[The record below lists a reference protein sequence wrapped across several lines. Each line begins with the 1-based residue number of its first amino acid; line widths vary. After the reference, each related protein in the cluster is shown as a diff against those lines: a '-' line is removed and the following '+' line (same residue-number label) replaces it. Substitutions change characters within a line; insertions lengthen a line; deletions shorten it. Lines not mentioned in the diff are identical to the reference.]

1 MNIMLK
7 MERTCN
13 SLKCDVLYNGELIG
27 YMEGVNLI
35 QWFLKNRYSYK
46 GSFSKFITLNPVD
59 DYSGM
64 VVDII
69 FSDKNLIA
77 KNARIE
83 WIRAPGMNGT
93 FQASNMEYYEF

>member
-13 SLKCDVLYNGELIG
+13 SLKCDVIYNGELIG

-46 GSFSKFITLNPVD
+46 GSFSKFTTFNSVD

-77 KNARIE
+77 RNARIE
-83 WIRAPGMNGT
+83 WIRAPGKNGT
-93 FQASNMEYYEF
+93 FKASSMEYYEI

>member
-13 SLKCDVLYNGELIG
+13 SLKCDVMCNGELIG
-27 YMEGVNLI
+27 YMEGVNLT
-35 QWFLKNRYSYK
+35 QWFLKNKYSYK
-46 GSFSKFITLNPVD
+46 GSFSKFITFNPVD

-64 VVDII
+64 IVNII
-69 FSDKNLIA
+69 FTDKNLIA

-83 WIRAPGMNGT
+83 WIRAPGKNGT
-93 FQASNMEYYEF
+93 FRASNMEYYEL